1 MWREIPST
9 YAICEKDSAIPPAV
23 QQRMGRRPHRVER
36 LNTSHSPF
44 MSRPSRVESE
54 IVQFNARGQI
64 SLPASAPGGDPV
76 SDRY

>member
-9 YAICEKDSAIPPAV
+9 YAICEKDSAILPAV
-23 QQRMGRRPHRVER
+23 QQRMARRAHRVER

-64 SLPASAPGGDPV
+64 SPPRQRTWGRS
-76 SDRY
+76 R